1 MDPNAARFFEPL
13 GLAGLGRYANAKG
26 FGLLVNGQPEAAGL
40 IAKSSDVLAKLA
52 DLLKANPLA
61 DAEEALCMLLAPSM
75 FRKCCKDFPNVRAGR
90 APDCF
95 GGEDP
100 PRVYP
105 NRIVEPDPDFV
116 WLELYAKTRGEGDEP
131 AELAEFFRQA
141 LAGCGIRS
149 LPWPAR
155 SATLYGRGAVGRGAA
170 NSDFAQKE
178 LAPFLTSLHEQDQLD
193 ACSAPAPKTP
203 RSRV

>member
-1 MDPNAARFFEPL
+1 MDQSAAQFFQPL
-13 GLAGLGRYANAKG
+13 GLNGIARYANARG

-40 IAKSSDVLAKLA
+40 IAKSSDVLPKLA
-52 DLLKANPLA
+52 ELLKANPLA

-75 FRKCCKDFPNVRAGR
+75 FRKCCKNFPGLRAGR
-90 APDCF
+90 APDSF
-95 GGEDP
+95 GAEDA

-116 WLELYAKTRGEGDEP
+116 WIELYAATRSEDDRP

-149 LPWPAR
+149 MPWPER

-178 LAPFLTSLHEQDQLD
+178 LAPFLDSLHEQDQLD
-193 ACSAPAPKTP
+193 SVAPAPPKP
-203 RSRV
+203 RV